1 MRPSNLKYLLPA
13 LAALALS
20 IGAPAQAQIKVGVLD
35 FGRLLEESPQGK
47 VLLESLGNEAAAKRR
62 DLQGA
67 ATALQT
73 KRDKLNK
80 DRATMSPD
88 QISRAEK
95 ELRDGE
101 RDLARRQAEAQDE
114 LNDRRN
120 EETGKLQR
128 DLLNEVDWAE
138 LGFVC
143 DGRFLFAQRSLE
155 HALKGATSAPL
166 RSQLPHPT
174 IDRCKRQ
181 PPLAY
186 QPQAK
191 MPSTDVE
198 QQAVQQPGPA
208 QPRRKPPSMRLPHLS
223 HRRPPLAASGAPHY
237 QGFHR
242 IQRAL
247 KSHAHPIAR
256 EGWNHRR
263 LVPQPQFVRPRPWL
277 PAQQKLLHSR
287 HRFDIHLRRFQSLR

>member
-128 DLLNEVDWAE
+128 DLLNEVRAYAKAQNFD
-138 LGFVC
+138 LVLT
-143 DGRFLFAQRSLE
+143 DGVIY
-155 HALKGATSAPL
+155 ATQAIDITPGLLQVLQSRPAP
-166 RSQLPHPT
+166 
-174 IDRCKRQ
+174 
-181 PPLAY
+181 
-186 QPQAK
+186 AK
-191 MPSTDVE
+191 
-198 QQAVQQPGPA
+198 PA
-208 QPRRKPPSMRLPHLS
+208 GR
-223 HRRPPLAASGAPHY
+223 
-237 QGFHR
+237 
-242 IQRAL
+242 
-247 KSHAHPIAR
+247 
-256 EGWNHRR
+256 
-263 LVPQPQFVRPRPWL
+263 
-277 PAQQKLLHSR
+277 
-287 HRFDIHLRRFQSLR
+287 

>member
-1 MRPSNLKYLLPA
+1 MRPSNLKFLLPA
-13 LAALALS
+13 IAALALS

-67 ATALQT
+67 ATSLQA

-128 DLLNEVDWAE
+128 DLLNEVRAYAKAQNFD
-138 LGFVC
+138 LVLT
-143 DGRFLFAQRSLE
+143 DGVIY
-155 HALKGATSAPL
+155 ATQAIDITPGLLQVLQSRPAP
-166 RSQLPHPT
+166 
-174 IDRCKRQ
+174 
-181 PPLAY
+181 
-186 QPQAK
+186 AK
-191 MPSTDVE
+191 
-198 QQAVQQPGPA
+198 PA
-208 QPRRKPPSMRLPHLS
+208 GR
-223 HRRPPLAASGAPHY
+223 
-237 QGFHR
+237 
-242 IQRAL
+242 
-247 KSHAHPIAR
+247 
-256 EGWNHRR
+256 
-263 LVPQPQFVRPRPWL
+263 
-277 PAQQKLLHSR
+277 
-287 HRFDIHLRRFQSLR
+287 